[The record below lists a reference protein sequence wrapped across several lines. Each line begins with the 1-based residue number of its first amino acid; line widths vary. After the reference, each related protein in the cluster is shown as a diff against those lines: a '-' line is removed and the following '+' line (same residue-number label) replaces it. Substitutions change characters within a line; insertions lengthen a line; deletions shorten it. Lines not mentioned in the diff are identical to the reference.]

1 MKRPNAMP
9 DGTTIN
15 LFIKGIKPV
24 WEVEEHAQGGSWRL
38 PIAKG
43 YANQI
48 WEDLILAFIGEQFDI
63 ANEITGVVLQVQEN
77 TDKIGVWM
85 RHGSDP
91 ATVQRVKANIM
102 RLLNLPNDVKM
113 NFQLFHQVKE
123 SIDRKNS
130 YEKPAPKE
138 SKNERTLE
146 KFTQ

>member
-1 MKRPNAMP
+1 M
-9 DGTTIN
+9 
-15 LFIKGIKPV
+15 
-24 WEVEEHAQGGSWRL
+24 
-38 PIAKG
+38 
-43 YANQI
+43 
-48 WEDLILAFIGEQFDI
+48 
-63 ANEITGVVLQVQEN
+63 
-77 TDKIGVWM
+77 
-85 RHGSDP
+85 
-91 ATVQRVKANIM
+91 KANII